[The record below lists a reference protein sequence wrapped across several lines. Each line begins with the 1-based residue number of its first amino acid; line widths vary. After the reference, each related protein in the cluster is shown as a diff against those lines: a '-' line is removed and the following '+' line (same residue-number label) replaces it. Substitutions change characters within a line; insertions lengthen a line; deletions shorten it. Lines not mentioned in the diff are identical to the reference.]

1 MCNSCGGNMHIY
13 YSTKK
18 NNQEVN
24 ASADI
29 KTNAEKH
36 AIAVSDDAPT
46 ELTIEMEMLPAEVI
60 KDENALVEITDS
72 KVLAHVNRFFE

>member
-1 MCNSCGGNMHIY
+1 MEYIGIEICVI
-13 YSTKK
+13 
-18 NNQEVN
+18 VVV
-24 ASADI
+24 AI
-29 KTNAEKH
+29 AEKH